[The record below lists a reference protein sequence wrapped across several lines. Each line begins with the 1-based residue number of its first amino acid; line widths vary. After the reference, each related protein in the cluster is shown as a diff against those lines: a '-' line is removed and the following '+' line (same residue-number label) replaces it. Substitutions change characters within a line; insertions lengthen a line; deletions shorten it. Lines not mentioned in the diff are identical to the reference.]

1 MDGTVTARLLP
12 DLDDE
17 LTAALAHVEELLL
30 EVAAWE
36 DDDPDT
42 AWPPPL
48 AGGQALAAVRRIWD
62 AVAPAQGERAAKA
75 GRTGRLL
82 APDGRYEHA
91 PLRLVD
97 VGQADID
104 ALAAAAAAFGD
115 PHAPDHV
122 RQALEHG
129 AGIAF
134 HDEGDQACTR
144 LVTTIAQLAALLDLA
159 PDRDTE
165 ILTALTEAA
174 GPGQDVVLSP
184 DGEAAYQR
192 YATRAN
198 RVWAHGDPLARY
210 LY

>member
-1 MDGTVTARLLP
+1 MDGTVTTRLLP

-48 AGGQALAAVRRIWD
+48 AGAQALAAVRRIWD

-104 ALAAAAAAFGD
+104 ALAAAAAVFGT
-115 PHAPDHV
+115 P
-122 RQALEHG
+122 L
-129 AGIAF
+129 
-134 HDEGDQACTR
+134 
-144 LVTTIAQLAALLDLA
+144 TTSAR
-159 PDRDTE
+159 PSS
-165 ILTALTEAA
+165 TALA
-174 GPGQDVVLSP
+174 SP
-184 DGEAAYQR
+184 TTTK
-192 YATRAN
+192 ATRRAPGWS
-198 RVWAHGDPLARY
+198 RPSPSWPGCWTWRRPGTPRSSPR
-210 LY
+210 